1 MNRLLILLICL
12 CVALLRMPVHAGQPP
27 ITPTIRIQAD
37 LHSAKIM
44 DVSASGDGALLA
56 TASAD
61 KTVKL
66 WETASGR
73 LLRTIRP
80 PIAAGAEGMLHAVAL
95 SPDGRLVAAAGWT
108 GVSWDGSYS
117 VYLFDASNGEM
128 RQRLTGFPKPLKRLA
143 FSPDGKNLA
152 VGLHSSGGVYLV
164 RVSDGKR
171 LMFDAS
177 LNGTCFGLVFD
188 QKGGLLAGSDQG
200 QLRYYA
206 PDGGRVY
213 AVQTEE
219 RTKILSMALSPD
231 NRYLALVYGDGHQ
244 VELRTA
250 ADGRFE
256 SVLQR
261 PGGRFFSVAWSRDG
275 KQLLAAGNLKS
286 EDGRKLLVTW
296 SSEQLLPQ
304 ELVLLPSKSGI
315 TQLLPLQ
322 SGALAVVSR
331 LTGFGLLAP
340 EGRTTVVSAAEVG
353 RGKKPGLRNLAVLER
368 QPAYFHLL
376 ATSDFQKNHDLF
388 RISADAASV
397 LFSYERNGQAPARF
411 DLKKRRLVAVNPSM
425 ENLLPHR
432 FTAEGLDVQHWQ
444 GGAQPLLNRAP
455 LSGFIP
461 LERSQSLAIRHDE
474 KGFVLGTSHFIRVY
488 SAKGALLWKNRT
500 PFTVWDVALSADDST
515 LVAALDDGS
524 IRWFRM
530 LDGKERFAF
539 FPHPDRKRWILWT
552 PDGFFDHGSGS
563 ENLIGFQM
571 NRGAEQAA
579 IMVGA
584 ERMFDLLYR
593 PDLLD
598 RAIVGENLNTYLQR
612 LQIRADG
619 RMAQAVPDSHVVPVV
634 ALKKQTDQ
642 EALAREQRDAKE
654 RKRRQEQEQAVAEQK
669 GLLAAEAARAGI
681 QQGDVGR
688 LPQQQLEP
696 VDEMEQETALPLTVV
711 AESEQ
716 AEPKTALASLVTAA
730 TMPPKVRFLTP
741 SGATGLRDMRLQA
754 ELCDAGGG
762 LGDVTLYLNKM
773 PIIFEQSNR
782 GLVVLAKDRKGDCI
796 SFERVVT
803 LAAGENQIELMAF
816 NRANSIESERSRIV
830 VRYNAPKPVKPR
842 LHLLTIAVNSYQER
856 ALGLKYSVNDADNV
870 AKLVA
875 EKAQKLFAGV
885 DVYRLY
891 DEQVTRPGLEQIF
904 AGISAKVE
912 RGDVFVLFLA
922 GHGLTD
928 ELDGMYYFLPADF
941 RLNNGASVARQGIS
955 MHDFKQYISSIKA
968 TRSLFL
974 IDTCSSG
981 AFSEAMAGQ
990 TAAEHTALSKLARSV
1005 GRATLAAS
1013 SRDQV
1018 ALEGHQGHGVFS
1030 YILLQG
1036 LQGAAAN
1043 TSGRIT
1049 ITNLALFVEETLPE
1063 LTMKKWGYEQMPQK
1077 ALIGLDFPIGI
1088 K

>member
-12 CVALLRMPVHAGQPP
+12 CFALPWMPVHAGQPP
-27 ITPTIRIQAD
+27 LTPTIRIQTD

-80 PIAAGAEGMLHAVAL
+80 PIAAGSEGMLHAVAL

-117 VYLFDASNGEM
+117 VYLFDTSNGEM

-177 LNGTCFGLVFD
+177 LNGTCFGLLFD

-200 QLRYYA
+200 QLRRYT

-219 RTKILSMALSPD
+219 RTKLLSMALSPD
-231 NRYLALVYGDGHQ
+231 NSYLALVYGDGHQ

-275 KQLLAAGNLKS
+275 KQILAAGNLKS
-286 EDGRKLLVTW
+286 EDGRKLLVSW
-296 SSEQLLPQ
+296 SSEQRRPQ

-322 SGALAVVSR
+322 DGALAVVSR
-331 LTGFGLLAP
+331 LTGFGLLTP
-340 EGRTTVVSAAEVG
+340 EGSTTVLPATGVG
-353 RGKKPGLRNLAVLER
+353 RGKKPGLRNLAMLER

-376 ATSDFQKNHDLF
+376 ATADFQKNHDLF

-411 DLKKRRLVAVNPSM
+411 DLKKRRLVTVHPSM

-444 GGAQPLLNRAP
+444 GGAQPLLNRVP
-455 LSGFIP
+455 LAGFIP

-474 KGFVLGTSHFIRVY
+474 KGFVLGTSHFIRAY
-488 SAKGALLWKNRT
+488 SAKGALLWKSRT
-500 PFTVWDVALSADDST
+500 PFTAWDVALSADDST

-530 LDGKERFAF
+530 LDGKERFAL
-539 FPHPDRKRWILWT
+539 FPHPDRKRWIIWT
-552 PDGFFDHGSGS
+552 LDGFFDHGGGS

-579 IMVGA
+579 VMVGA

-598 RAIVGENLNTYLQR
+598 RAIAGEDLNPYLQR

-619 RMAQAVPDSHVVPVV
+619 RMALAVPDSHLVPAA

-642 EALAREQRDAKE
+642 GTRTGGQQDAQE
-654 RKRRQEQEQAVAEQK
+654 RQVRPAQEQAAAEQK
-669 GLLAAEAARAGI
+669 GLLAAETVRAGMH
-681 QQGDVGR
+681 QGDAGR
-688 LPQQQLEP
+688 LPHQPAEP
-696 VDEMEQETALPLTVV
+696 VDEAEQETELPPTVE
-711 AESEQ
+711 AEPQQ

-730 TMPPKVRFLTP
+730 TMPPKVRFLTS
-741 SGATGLRDMRLQA
+741 SGVTGLRDMRLQA

-773 PIIFEQSNR
+773 PIVFEQSNR
-782 GLVVLAKDRKGDCI
+782 GLVALAKDRKGDCI

-830 VRYNAPKPVKPR
+830 VRYNAPEPAKPR

-856 ALGLKYSVNDADNV
+856 TLGLKYSVNDADNV

-885 DVYRLY
+885 AVYRLS
-891 DEQVTRPGLEQIF
+891 DQQVTRQGLEQVF
-904 AGISAKVE
+904 AEISAKVE

-941 RLNNGASVARQGIS
+941 RLNNGASLARQGIS

-981 AFSEAMAGQ
+981 AFSEGMAGQ
-990 TAAEHTALSKLARSV
+990 TSAEHAALNKLARSV

-1030 YILLQG
+1030 FILLQG

-1043 TSGRIT
+1043 RSGRIT

-1063 LTMKKWGYEQMPQK
+1063 LTMKKWGYEQIPQK

>member
-12 CVALLRMPVHAGQPP
+12 CFAPPWMPVHAGQPP
-27 ITPTIRIQAD
+27 LTPTIRIQAD

-44 DVSASGDGALLA
+44 DASASGDGSLLA
-56 TASAD
+56 TGSAD

-80 PIAAGAEGMLHAVAL
+80 PIAAGSEGMLHAVAL

-117 VYLFDASNGEM
+117 VYLFDTSNGEM

-200 QLRYYA
+200 QLRRYT

-213 AVQTEE
+213 AVQTDE
-219 RTKILSMALSPD
+219 RTKLLSMALSPD
-231 NRYLALVYGDGHQ
+231 SRYLALVYGDGHQ

-250 ADGRFE
+250 ADGRFD

-275 KQLLAAGNLKS
+275 KQILAAGNLKA

-296 SSEQLLPQ
+296 SAEQRRPQ

-315 TQLLPLQ
+315 TQLVPLQ
-322 SGALAVVSR
+322 NGALTVVSR
-331 LTGFGLLAP
+331 LTGFGLLTP
-340 EGRTTVVSAAEVG
+340 EGSVTVLSATEAG

-376 ATSDFQKNHDLF
+376 ATADFQKNHDLF
-388 RISADAASV
+388 RITADAASV

-411 DLKKRRLVAVNPSM
+411 DLKKRRLVAISPSM
-425 ENLLPHR
+425 ENLMPHR

-444 GGAQPLLNRAP
+444 GGAQPLLNRVP
-455 LSGFIP
+455 LTGFIP
-461 LERSQSLAIRHDE
+461 LERSQSLAIRHDD
-474 KGFVLGTSHFIRVY
+474 KGFVLGTSHFIRAY
-488 SAKGALLWKNRT
+488 SAKGALLWKSRT
-500 PFTVWDVALSADDST
+500 PFTVWDVALSADDSM

-530 LDGKERFAF
+530 LDGKEHFAL

-552 PDGFFDHGSGS
+552 PDGFFDHGVGS

-571 NRGAEQAA
+571 NRGADQAA
-579 IMVGA
+579 VMVGA

-598 RAIVGENLNTYLQR
+598 RAIAGEDLNPYLQR
-612 LQIRADG
+612 LQIRAGD
-619 RMAQAVPDSHVVPVV
+619 RMALAVPDSQGGADMV
-634 ALKKQTDQ
+634 LQKR
-642 EALAREQRDAKE
+642 ARER
-654 RKRRQEQEQAVAEQK
+654 QAVEVQKRIQARERAAAEQK
-669 GLLAAEAARAGI
+669 VLSSAEIARNSMQQADAGHRTQQQAEPLDETEQEPALAPAAEAEPE
-681 QQGDVGR
+681 
-688 LPQQQLEP
+688 LP
-696 VDEMEQETALPLTVV
+696 
-711 AESEQ
+711 
-716 AEPKTALASLVTAA
+716 EPKTALASLVTAA
-730 TMPPKVRFLTP
+730 TLPPKVRFLTV
-741 SGATGLRDMRLQA
+741 SGATGQRDMRLQA

-762 LGDVTLYLNKM
+762 FGNITLYLNEM
-773 PIIFEQSNR
+773 PIVFEQSHR
-782 GLVVLAKDRKGDCI
+782 GLVALAKDRKGDCI
-796 SFERVVT
+796 RFERLVT
-803 LAAGENQIELMAF
+803 LTAGENQIELMAF

-830 VRYNAPKPVKPR
+830 VRYNAPEPVKPR
-842 LHLLTIAVNSYQER
+842 LHLLTIAINSYHER
-856 ALGLKYSVNDADNV
+856 MLGLKYSVNDADNV
-870 AKLVA
+870 AKLIA

-885 DVYRLY
+885 DIYRLY
-891 DEQVTRPGLEQIF
+891 DEQVTRSGLEQIF

-941 RLNNGASVARQGIS
+941 RLTNGASLAGQGIS

-968 TRSLFL
+968 MRSLFL

-981 AFSEAMAGQ
+981 AFSEEMAGQ
-990 TAAEHTALSKLARSV
+990 TAAEHAALSKLARSV

-1030 YILLQG
+1030 YTLLQG

-1043 TSGRIT
+1043 KSGRIT

-1077 ALIGLDFPIGI
+1077 ALIGSDFPIGI